1 MSAKQNIKNLSQ
13 EELFELIKNHKQP
26 AYRAEQ
32 IRLAL
37 FKQKIEKFDEI
48 SNIPKQFREELQNNF
63 DIFSIKI
70 KTARESSD
78 GSVKFLFELK
88 DKNSIEAV
96 YMPWYDNEEEKL
108 ERQTLCISTMAGCSV
123 DCAFCATGK
132 LGLKRNLDASEI
144 IDQIFLVEKYLRTK
158 ITNIVYMGMGEP
170 FLNYSNTIKS
180 IDILTDPN
188 YELFSRKKITVSTSG
203 IAPRITQFATSS
215 RPVKLAISL
224 HATDD
229 KTRDYII
236 PMNKTFN
243 LEMLMNSV
251 EEYYRATKIP
261 ITYEYILFKDLND
274 SNEDIK
280 RLTKIARRVPSRVN
294 LIPFNDISFTN
305 PTGPANT
312 LKPANRKEMEEFAA
326 ELRKNQVPTIIRE
339 TFGSDIEAACGQLA
353 LSEEVNAKI
362 KIENLKIKTI

>member
-1 MSAKQNIKNLSQ
+1 MSVKQNIKNLSQ
-13 EELFELIKNHKQP
+13 DDLFEFIKNHKQP

-37 FKQKIEKFDEI
+37 YKQKIEDFDEI
-48 SNIPKQFREELQNNF
+48 SNIPKSFREELQNNF

-70 KTARESSD
+70 KTVRESSD
-78 GSVKFLFELK
+78 GSVKFLFDLN
-88 DKNSIEAV
+88 DNNSIEAV
-96 YMPWYDNEEEKL
+96 YMPWYDNEDEKL

-132 LGLKRNLDASEI
+132 LGFKRNLESSEI
-144 IDQIFLVEKYLRTK
+144 IDQIILVEKYLRTK

-180 IDILTDPN
+180 LEILTDPN
-188 YELFSRKKITVSTSG
+188 FELFSRKKITVSTSG
-203 IAPRITQFATSS
+203 IAPRITQFATSP

-229 KTRDYII
+229 KTRDYLI

-243 LEMLMNSV
+243 LEVLMNSV
-251 EEYYRATKIP
+251 EDYYKATKIP

-274 SNEDIK
+274 TKEDIK

-305 PTGPANT
+305 PIGPANT
-312 LKPANRKEMEEFAA
+312 LKSANRQEMEVFAE
-326 ELRKNQVPTIIRE
+326 ELRKNQIPAIIRE
-339 TFGSDIEAACGQLA
+339 TFGGDIEAACGQLA
-353 LSEEVNAKI
+353 LSEEVKKVYNFS
-362 KIENLKIKTI
+362 